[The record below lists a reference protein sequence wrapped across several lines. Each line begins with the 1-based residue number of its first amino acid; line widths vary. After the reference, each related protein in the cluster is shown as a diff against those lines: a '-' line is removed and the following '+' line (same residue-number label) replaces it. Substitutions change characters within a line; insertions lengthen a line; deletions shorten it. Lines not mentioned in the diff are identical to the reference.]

1 MVNTSIIVC
10 GETYNIGTRV
20 ILWNE
25 PSGLNA
31 YDESAYKTEDRKTG
45 KIITISG
52 KRYGARN
59 FLKPN
64 PTLEQLK
71 KIITQFAFHHSGCR
85 IAQETYNVLH
95 KERKLSCTFILD
107 DNGDLYQTL
116 DIKEKAWQMGTNN
129 PMSIGIEMCSRAS
142 ASKYPNDY
150 DEYHQQKYHVL
161 PRKKRMDKVQGM
173 MIWGYEYNDAQ
184 YAALIK
190 LVAGIVGIFP
200 KLTNADFPRTL
211 SRRVIESLLSKPLD
225 HVGFICHYHTCK
237 EKWDPVCLDHQR
249 VLDGIKAGCDQG
261 TTFVTFETVEKRQTA
276 LTKLGYN
283 LGNIDGAWGPKSTKA
298 LKDFEKDNG
307 LKVDGV
313 WDEIDTYAV
322 DVALKAKNIKVG

>member
-1 MVNTSIIVC
+1 MSNTSIVVC
-10 GETYNIGTRV
+10 GQKFDIGTKV
-20 ILWNE
+20 VLWDEAGGFN
-25 PSGLNA
+25 G
-31 YDESAYKTEDRKTG
+31 YDESVTKIEDRKTG
-45 KIITISG
+45 KITKVSG
-52 KRYGARN
+52 KRYSSRSL
-59 FLKPN
+59 LKPN
-64 PTLEQLK
+64 PSLDQLK
-71 KIITQFAFHHSGCR
+71 GMITQFFFHHTGNLTAHSTF
-85 IAQETYNVLH
+85 ETLH
-95 KERKLSCTFILD
+95 MERKLSVTFILD
-107 DNGDLYQTL
+107 DNGTIYQTL
-116 DIKEKAWQMGTNN
+116 DVKEKAWHGGTNN

-142 ASKYPNDY
+142 ASKYPDDY

-161 PRKKRMDKVQGM
+161 PRKKRMDKIQGM

-200 KLTNADFPRTL
+200 KLTNADFPR
-211 SRRVIESLLSKPLD
+211 SAGRVIESLISKPLE
-225 HVGFICHYHTCK
+225 HVGLICHYHTCK

-249 VLDGIKAGCDQG
+249 ILNGIKAGKDQG
-261 TTFVTFETVEKRQTA
+261 STFIVFNTVEKRQEA
-276 LTKLGYN
+276 LNKLGYN
-283 LGNIDGAWGPKSTKA
+283 LGDVDGAWGPKSMKA